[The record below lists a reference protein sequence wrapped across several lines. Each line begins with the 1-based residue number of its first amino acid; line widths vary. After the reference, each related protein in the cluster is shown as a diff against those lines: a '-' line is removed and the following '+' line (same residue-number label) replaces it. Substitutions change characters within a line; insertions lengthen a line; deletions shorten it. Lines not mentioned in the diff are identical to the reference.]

1 MRINVLMN
9 TSSGRRQAFARG
21 TRARNLPYLKQFPAF
36 FLFLNRNP
44 VLENGVAILGTKRS
58 DASEE
63 KGPAAS
69 NEDADPAHDPRVW
82 IVPGHRR
89 ADVVHR
95 QAHSGPR
102 GLLASQGTERGRA
115 GNSLPVLRA

>member
-1 MRINVLMN
+1 MAL
-9 TSSGRRQAFARG
+9 
-21 TRARNLPYLKQFPAF
+21 
-36 FLFLNRNP
+36 LFWERSW
-44 VLENGVAILGTKRS
+44 VAKPGTKPRLQMLTT
-58 DASEE
+58 DASSEE
-63 KGPAAS
+63 KGPAGAS

-95 QAHSGPR
+95 QVHSGPR